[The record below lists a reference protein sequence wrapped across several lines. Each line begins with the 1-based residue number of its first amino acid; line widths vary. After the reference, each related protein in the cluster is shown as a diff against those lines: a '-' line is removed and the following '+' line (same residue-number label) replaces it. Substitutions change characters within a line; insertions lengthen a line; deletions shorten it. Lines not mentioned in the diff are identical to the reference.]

1 MWSSWKRPRCSHKEM
16 ELRGHHW
23 VPVPAKDWD
32 QELSRS
38 RLGPH
43 DLTLICSEP
52 MWNASSSGASFRCFC
67 SLKLQ
72 SANLLLG
79 LVFLL
84 FIEISGS
91 AFSPKPTG
99 WRQSL
104 LAAHPCTL
112 CNLARSPSVERVG
125 GAAMGLS
132 ACLCLQVFASFLQLA
147 GGQLSHTMGIQWG
160 APYSPSL
167 MGFPLSR
174 PTPGPLIS
182 SSGFCPGQGG
192 ARGGAC

>member
-67 SLKLQ
+67 SPKLQ

-99 WRQSL
+99 WQQSL

-112 CNLARSPSVERVG
+112 CTLARSPSVER
-125 GAAMGLS
+125 
-132 ACLCLQVFASFLQLA
+132 
-147 GGQLSHTMGIQWG
+147 GGQQW
-160 APYSPSL
+160 AS
-167 MGFPLSR
+167 
-174 PTPGPLIS
+174 
-182 SSGFCPGQGG
+182 QH
-192 ARGGAC
+192 ACAFRCLRAFFS